1 MRHYEIIREYSRDKT
16 VENWGQKMWDRISKD
31 RDVPK
36 NDRDVTDPEQ
46 QKELIASYIET
57 LERADPTKNKQYVQ
71 NLIKFYINGERLEDL
86 KSTAVDYLTK
96 FHKLK
101 AKKQIPSPRND
112 INRYA
117 NFGDFATVIDEYPDP
132 EKAEKS
138 KGNAKEVYKDANVRI
153 IAPEDEQAACYYGQG
168 TRWCTAATNGTN
180 MFTDYRQTG
189 PIYILIPTKQQYPGE
204 KYQIAPLSDE
214 YMNEK
219 DGEVDIM
226 DLKERFGSPGFLKW
240 WANIHKDVLMTVRG
254 FVNQSE
260 DNREIFQTAWRKI
273 ADYAEKLIDYYLDTN
288 EINEDEADRLRRSV
302 IDTSNIDLADAL
314 DEAEDDE
321 YRQWPLSEA
330 PLAFFNYYHGQD
342 VDWGEKEIYSEI
354 ADLAS
359 SLEFDYNEDTGEID
373 IKYPPKDQKAQK
385 VEPVGQEDRQ
395 EDQLDKEID
404 QLNKNALSYL
414 ARQKVDNV
422 P

>member
-36 NDRDVTDPEQ
+36 NDRDVTDPEEQ
-46 QKELIASYIET
+46 QKVIARYLEI
-57 LERADPTKNKQYVQ
+57 LERADPTKNNQYVQ
-71 NLIKFYINGERLEDL
+71 NLIKFYIAGSRLEDL
-86 KSTAVDYLTK
+86 QSTAVEYLTK
-96 FHKLK
+96 FQKLK
-101 AKKQIPSPRND
+101 ARKMIPSPHND
-112 INRYA
+112 IGRYA
-117 NFGDFATVIDEYPDP
+117 DFRAFATAIDEYPDP
-132 EKAEKS
+132 ESKEEMP

-204 KYQIAPLSDE
+204 KYQISPHSDE
-214 YMNEK
+214 YMNEQ
-219 DGEVDIM
+219 DEPLDIM
-226 DLKERFGSPGFLKW
+226 DLKERFGTPGFLGW
-240 WANIHKDVLMTVRG
+240 WKSIHKSIPMTVRG

-273 ADYAEKLIDYYLDTN
+273 SDYAEKLIDYYLDTN
-288 EINEDEADRLRRSV
+288 EIDEDEADRLRRSV
-302 IDTSNIDLADAL
+302 IDTSNIELADAL
-314 DEAEDDE
+314 DDADDNEDR
-321 YRQWPLSEA
+321 YWPLSAA
-330 PLAFFNYYHGQD
+330 PEAFFNYLGQD

-354 ADLAS
+354 ADLAA

-385 VEPVGQEDRQ
+385 AQKVEPVGQ

-404 QLNKNALSYL
+404 QLNKNALLYL